1 MNNLSMINL
10 EVSGNVSF
18 TVLNNINTSIQNIST
33 VLLNVSLANVSA
45 CAWSTSQQLSNLS
58 STFYSVSL
66 ANVLFGR
73 NVHDGPRETARKAL
87 QREFPAAVIIE
98 HFCPSQIVHF
108 QFLPHFLQKETRVS
122 ESIIWAYCA

>member
-33 VLLNVSLANVSA
+33 VLLNVLLANVSA

-98 HFCPSQIVHF
+98 HFCPKSNRPFSVF
-108 QFLPHFLQKETRVS
+108 TTFLTERNKSL
-122 ESIIWAYCA
+122 